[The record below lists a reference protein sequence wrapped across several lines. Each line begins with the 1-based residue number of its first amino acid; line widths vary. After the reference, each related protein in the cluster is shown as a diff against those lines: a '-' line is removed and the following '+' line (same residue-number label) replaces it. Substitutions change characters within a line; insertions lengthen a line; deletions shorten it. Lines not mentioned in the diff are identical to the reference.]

1 MTVSESNKI
10 DMTLRAKTG
19 EIVLA
24 INVFQDWK
32 KIPSTVKDLEKK
44 LRNYIQY
51 IEGGR
56 YAQVYGNDPVF
67 IQIVSEYDLSQEA
80 EQLVKKVE
88 RSSGIEIRIS
98 VIGVIENPFIKREK

>member
-1 MTVSESNKI
+1 MTVSEPGKI
-10 DMTLRAKTG
+10 DLTLRAKTG

-24 INVFQDWK
+24 INAFQDWK
-32 KIPSTVKDLEKK
+32 KNPSMINDLEKK
-44 LRNYIQY
+44 LRNYINY
-51 IEGGR
+51 IEDGQ
-56 YAQVYGNDPVF
+56 YAQEYGNDPVF

-98 VIGVIENPFIKREK
+98 IMGKIKNPFLKRRQ